1 MKSKKGAIQLTLEQL
16 TKLILLSVII
26 ILVFIPLGANLYGY
40 YFPGIDKE
48 LKQSLKTLITE
59 AEDLKTDIEKH
70 GAINPSIP
78 AQVYLQKDTRVI
90 AYESNEKEAP
100 RKCKTKSCLC
110 IFQIKENRDLFACK
124 ILKGVQIENTQIIA
138 EANSTGLFTINMA
151 AEEKGN
157 NIILQIT

>member
-70 GAINPSIP
+70 
-78 AQVYLQKDTRVI
+78 V
-90 AYESNEKEAP
+90 
-100 RKCKTKSCLC
+100 
-110 IFQIKENRDLFACK
+110 
-124 ILKGVQIENTQIIA
+124 
-138 EANSTGLFTINMA
+138 
-151 AEEKGN
+151 
-157 NIILQIT
+157 